1 MMCLTDTRLN
11 KGSLLHTPDASDG
24 SDVAYLRGLRSIPY
38 FILNNTGATDCAIL
52 FLSYILP
59 VHATPE
65 LLMPYFSPPKLGN
78 QAEILEAYYTTNC
91 RGIVYRPNDK
101 LSLFSQRLLEC
112 AEARR
117 EGKTLKIMET
127 ETNPYTGK
135 VQLRRNSNANM
146 SPHSAPNLREKVA
159 WVLIPKNPDP
169 PAPELERARSKIQ
182 GVILRESGPHSVTLW
197 TTALKMLVLAR
208 LIMFDPNAGP
218 YEGQPRLSRRRD
230 ITPVF
235 GSASPFTT
243 FAGQHG
249 GHSPPVTPTRRP
261 ANVLGCPATDTQTW
275 PSIGSGHLARPQGQ
289 DRFSP
294 PVWGLSAATRFP
306 KLELELATIPDA
318 EELVVPRLTK
328 PVEAPPSPAPSEGF
342 LAVGFDL
349 PGNLP
354 QNLWRNIIA
363 MAADPDE
370 LLSTKQQRNIFNWAK
385 TRDTLERERELIGK
399 LRSLQIWRVLDGMEC
414 LAYEGL

>member
-1 MMCLTDTRLN
+1 MGPPDTRPN
-11 KGSLLHTPDASDG
+11 KGSFLHTPDVSDG
-24 SDVAYLRGLRSIPY
+24 PGVTGLRGLRSIPY
-38 FILNNTGATDCAIL
+38 FIFSNTGATDCAIL
-52 FLSYILP
+52 FLSYVLP

-78 QAEILEAYYTTNC
+78 QADILDAYYTTNC

-135 VQLRRNSNANM
+135 VQLRRNSDANL
-146 SPHSAPNLREKVA
+146 PLHSTPNLRENVA
-159 WVLIPKNPDP
+159 WVLTPKSPVSS
-169 PAPELERARSKIQ
+169 APELERARSKIQ
-182 GVILRESGPHSVTLW
+182 GVILRESGPHSVALW
-197 TTALKMLVLAR
+197 TAALKMLVLAR

-218 YEGQPRLSRRRD
+218 YEGQSRLSRRRD

-235 GSASPFTT
+235 GSASV
-243 FAGQHG
+243 ANQHG
-249 GHSPPVTPTRRP
+249 GHSPPVTPTRGP
-261 ANVLGCPATDTQTW
+261 ANVLEYSITDSQTW
-275 PSIGSGHLARPQGQ
+275 PSMGSGHPTRLHNQ

-294 PVWGLSAATRFP
+294 PVWGLSGAARFP

-318 EELVVPRLTK
+318 EELVVPNLTK
-328 PVEAPPSPAPSEGF
+328 PGEAPPSPAPSEGF
-342 LAVGFDL
+342 LAVGSDFL
-349 PGNLP
+349 GNLP
-354 QNLWRNIIA
+354 KDLWKKIIA
-363 MAADPDE
+363 MAADPNE
-370 LLSTKQQRNIFNWAK
+370 LLSTKQQRNVFNWAK
-385 TRDTLERERELIGK
+385 TRDTLERERELVGK